1 MVAPSC
7 AAYVEFVFIERRSTR
22 KRHMTNQG
30 TAYPDSNVLSARKA
44 MTEVRSAADAIEAAA
59 PEMKAKLRHMVDSG
73 KTRMTEWRGGL
84 QDGIRERPIQYVLI
98 AAAVGA
104 VIGLLVGRR
113 S

>member
-1 MVAPSC
+1 
-7 AAYVEFVFIERRSTR
+7 
-22 KRHMTNQG
+22 MTTQS
-30 TAYPDSNVLSARKA
+30 TAYPETNVLLARKA
-44 MTEVRSAADAIEAAA
+44 TTELRSAADAIETAA
-59 PEMKAKLRHMVDSG
+59 PELKAKLRHMVDSG

-84 QDGIRERPIQYVLI
+84 QEGIRERPIQYVLI